1 MAGEWEEER
10 DSAGWLG
17 LLLLCLSPLWSY
29 HSHPCDAVKGELA
42 WRQETWALG
51 LAVPLTP

>member
-29 HSHPCDAVKGELA
+29 HSHQCDAVKELA
-42 WRQETWALG
+42 WGQETWALG